1 MRGDVSALCAG
12 LRPRTL
18 VDRAA
23 VSIVMG
29 LIANV
34 PMLPRHQMETAA
46 RSFGRRGQETRAER
60 VRRPAPRAGGIA
72 RECVAKA
79 R

>member
-46 RSFGRRGQETRAER
+46 RSFGRRGQETRAESWR
-60 VRRPAPRAGGIA
+60 HRSRMRGEGPLVN
-72 RECVAKA
+72 E
-79 R
+79 